1 LGFLIV
7 AAPAWEIEFYAMA
20 NGEQPCQDWL
30 DCLSDSRA
38 KARINLRLD
47 RLCDGNFGDYKS
59 VGQGVLELRM
69 PFGPGYR
76 VYFGIIGER
85 VILLLLG
92 GDKSTQAR
100 DIPRAQQFWRDYRRA
115 K

>member
-1 LGFLIV
+1 LEFLIV
-7 AAPAWEIEFYAMA
+7 AAPDWEIEFYELA
-20 NGEQPCQDWL
+20 NGDQPCQDWL

-69 PFGPGYR
+69 PFGPAIPNSTILPCS
-76 VYFGIIGER
+76 IIRCVWGHPRMELR
-85 VILLLLG
+85 AMSG
-92 GDKSTQAR
+92 KSLQ
-100 DIPRAQQFWRDYRRA
+100 DCD
-115 K
+115 